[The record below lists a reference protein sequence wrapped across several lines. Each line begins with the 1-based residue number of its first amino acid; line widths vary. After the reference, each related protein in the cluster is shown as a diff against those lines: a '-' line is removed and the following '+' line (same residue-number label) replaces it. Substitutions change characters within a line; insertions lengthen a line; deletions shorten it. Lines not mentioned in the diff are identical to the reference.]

1 MTDQDVIDL
10 YRCLLGRAPETP
22 DTIVAFRHYYPDFD
36 IGRKAILGSDEF
48 RDYAAHVTGRA
59 EQRGDVAGPLA
70 LKLLMQASGTRT
82 PAAAETPLRTG
93 FALQIARLGQ
103 ARLALVIGDDA
114 HGAWIDDLAPMGGAR
129 AAVLHIAAAPRPLA
143 AAALADGT
151 ALLTGPWRPEALC
164 IFLLQQEQKLD
175 AVFLLGPPAQ
185 AALIPYLRH
194 LLAPR
199 ALVAISAA
207 AGWDGAALSD
217 MLFESR
223 AGEAPLGREPPRACG
238 GFFLH
243 HFGGWPMPVSYLP
256 QDVPLPDPNL
266 YPAIALAAIVRN
278 EASCVVNMLQSALP
292 FASFYAVLDTGS
304 DDETP
309 SLVQAFFATCNIPSA
324 FAQAHRESFAD
335 RFDTMRNAVLD
346 MVPDWVE
353 WILMLDADEEMV
365 PEDTAALLAL
375 IEAGTHAAYALP
387 RYNFIGADKSGE
399 VSPYPDRQVRLL
411 RHGGG
416 PRPRYDGA
424 VHETVRG
431 IELGLPPLDA
441 SAIGGGRGGPHIHH
455 LVRRFRDREA
465 EDRKQS
471 FYRDIAK
478 RHDTQ

>member
-10 YRCLLGRAPETP
+10 YRCLLGRAPENP

-48 RDYAAHVTGRA
+48 RDYAARVTGRA

-70 LKLLMQASGTRT
+70 LQLLMQASGTRT
-82 PAAAETPLRTG
+82 AAAPNNALHAG
-93 FALQIARLGQ
+93 FACQISRLDQ
-103 ARLALVIGDDA
+103 ARLALVIGDDTE
-114 HGAWIDDLAPMGGAR
+114 GTRIDDLAPLGGVQAS
-129 AAVLHIAAAPRPLA
+129 VLHIASVPRPLA
-143 AAALADGT
+143 AAPLADGT

-164 IFLLQQEQKLD
+164 TLLAQQGQKLD
-175 AVFLLGPPAQ
+175 AVFLLGPPAE
-185 AALIPYLRH
+185 ASLIPYLRH

-207 AGWDGAALSD
+207 AGWNGAALSD
-217 MLFESR
+217 LLSASR
-223 AGEAPLGREPPRACG
+223 EGEAPLGREPPLAWG
-238 GFFLH
+238 GFFIH
-243 HFGGWPMPVSYLP
+243 HFGAWPVPVSYAP
-256 QDVPLPDPNL
+256 QEFSLPDPNL
-266 YPAIALAAIVRN
+266 YPALAVAAIVRN
-278 EASCVVNMLQSALP
+278 EASCVLNMLQSALP

-304 DDETP
+304 DDDTAA
-309 SLVQAFFATCNIPSA
+309 LVQGFFATCDIPSA
-324 FAQAHRESFAD
+324 FAQAAHETFAD
-335 RFDTMRNAVLD
+335 RFDAMRNAALD

-353 WILMLDADEEMV
+353 WVLMLDADEEMV

-375 IEAGTHAAYALP
+375 IEAGSHAAYALP
-387 RYNFIGADKSGE
+387 RYNFVGADKSGE

-416 PRPRYDGA
+416 PRPRYSGA

-465 EDRKQS
+465 EDAKQS
-471 FYRDIAK
+471 FYRDIAR
-478 RHDTQ
+478 RHTP